1 MEAVIFVGIQ
11 GSGKTTFYRERFFN
25 THVRVSLDMLRTRHR
40 EQILFR
46 ACLAAKQPF
55 VIDNT
60 NPLPSDR
67 ARYIGEAR
75 RAGFRIVAYYFETS
89 LQDAMRRNSRRPGK
103 EKIPAV
109 ALAGTLKKLQAPTLE
124 EGFDEVYAVT
134 ISPDNKFQLR
144 TSGGERSAGAGS
156 SE

>member
-1 MEAVIFVGIQ
+1 MEAVVFTGIQ

-25 THVRVSLDMLRTRHR
+25 THVRISLDMLRTRQR

-67 ARYIGEAR
+67 ARYVGEAR
-75 RAGFRIVAYYFETS
+75 RAGFRAVAYYFETS
-89 LQDAMRRNSRRPGK
+89 LQDAMRRNSQRQGK

-109 ALAGTLKKLQAPTLE
+109 ALAGTLKKLQAPSLV
-124 EGFDEVYAVT
+124 EGFDEVYTVT
-134 ISPDNKFQLR
+134 ISSEGKFHVR
-144 TSGGERSAGAGS
+144 TSGGEHSVGAGAR
-156 SE
+156 E